1 MEMHLI
7 MPLILQSI
15 HKTEGGRQRA
25 LHSFSEI

>member
-15 HKTEGGRQRA
+15 YTTEGGSQRA